1 MLDKMEKL
9 DRPRPE
15 HTRFKLRLRTAKRGG
30 NIVLDARGLSK
41 KFGDRTLFGGLDV
54 ELSRGDK
61 VGIVGPNGAGKTT
74 LLKILAGKLAPD
86 AGKVRLGS
94 DIDLGYFDQEL
105 DFVGDSSSVLEE
117 IWRMDRT
124 QSEEAVRTTLG
135 AFGFGAEFVDRP
147 VRALSGGQ
155 RSRLGLLKMMLM
167 HRNFLVLDEPTNH
180 LDLDSVGVLED
191 SLRDYEGTLL
201 MVSHDRQLLS
211 RAVHKLIVLAG
222 GHCRLFD
229 GGYEEYVQSL
239 GGAPL
244 WSEITAFEAERAARQ
259 AALVPAKSAG
269 KPAADAAASAAVET
283 AAAPASKN
291 AIAKLRKR
299 FTELEDTIVSLEVDL
314 EEAEHALSQ
323 AHTLRPEEIEAAGRR
338 HAETQKL
345 LQERYAE
352 WNELSEQMDAKKGG
366 K

>member
-1 MLDKMEKL
+1 
-9 DRPRPE
+9 
-15 HTRFKLRLRTAKRGG
+15 
-30 NIVLDARGLSK
+30 
-41 KFGDRTLFGGLDV
+41 
-54 ELSRGDK
+54 
-61 VGIVGPNGAGKTT
+61 
-74 LLKILAGKLAPD
+74 
-86 AGKVRLGS
+86 
-94 DIDLGYFDQEL
+94 
-105 DFVGDSSSVLEE
+105 
-117 IWRMDRT
+117 
-124 QSEEAVRTTLG
+124 
-135 AFGFGAEFVDRP
+135 
-147 VRALSGGQ
+147 
-155 RSRLGLLKMMLM
+155 
-167 HRNFLVLDEPTNH
+167 VLDEPTNH

-211 RAVHKLIVLAG
+211 RAVHKLIVVAG

-259 AALVPAKSAG
+259 AAPVPAKSAG